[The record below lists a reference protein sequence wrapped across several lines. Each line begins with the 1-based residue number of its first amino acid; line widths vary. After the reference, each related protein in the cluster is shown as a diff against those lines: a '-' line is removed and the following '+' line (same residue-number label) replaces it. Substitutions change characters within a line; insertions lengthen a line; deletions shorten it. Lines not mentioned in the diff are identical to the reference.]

1 MTTTISTTRRGAAR
15 LLAVAAAL
23 LLARGAEAT
32 IDTMFVNHVS
42 GPALCGSFATNPEIA
57 YGQFMS
63 LHHRI
68 TVPRGATFRVEL
80 DGFGADLATGIQEGL
95 AGLSASIVNHG
106 THNSPGG
113 GTFFGQ
119 PAQTGFVTVQIVA
132 GTGAALGDGNVQVNW
147 LTGHEIIPLTIVA
160 SCAPTPT
167 PAPTH
172 AGAPPPAS
180 RIPGSVA
187 ASPTLLPDLVP
198 TDFVNFRTC
207 NTTSFGTCVPNPND
221 CNGAFTGQRRFT
233 QPDLQY
239 GVRNISGTAVT
250 TPFAVVLRKK
260 DGTQL
265 ARNTVPNLAA
275 NASATFTF
283 HRPNSEVCVEQI
295 GPNKVCTYCAVAID
309 DTGIEV
315 VVDADNAIA
324 EASETN
330 NSRKVQ

>member
-1 MTTTISTTRRGAAR
+1 MTTRFSPVRPG
-15 LLAVAAAL
+15 AAAL
-23 LLARGAEAT
+23 LVAAATLLAGRADAT

-57 YGQFMS
+57 YGNFMS
-63 LHHRI
+63 RHQRI
-68 TVPRGATFRVEL
+68 TVPRGATFKVEL
-80 DGFGADLATGIQEGL
+80 DGFGADLATGLTENISGL
-95 AGLSASIVNHG
+95 GASIVGHG
-106 THNSPGG
+106 THNSPSG

-119 PAQTGFVTVQIVA
+119 PAQTGFVTVQIA
-132 GTGAALGDGNVQVNW
+132 AHTDAALGDHNVQVNW

-160 SCAPTPT
+160 ACNPTPT
-167 PAPTH
+167 PAPHT
-172 AGAPPPAS
+172 GPPPPPP
-180 RIPGSVA
+180 RVLTGGA
-187 ASPTLLPDLVP
+187 AAPTLLPDLTP

-207 NTTSFGTCVPNPND
+207 NPSPFGTCVPLPND
-221 CNGAFTGQRRFT
+221 CNGAFTGQRTFT

-239 GVRNISGTAVT
+239 GVRNISSVAVT
-250 TPFAVVLRKK
+250 TPFAVLLRKK

-275 NASATFTF
+275 NATATFAF
-283 HRPNSEVCVEQI
+283 RRPNSNVCVEQI
-295 GPNKVCTYCAVAID
+295 GPNRVCTYCAIAID

-315 VVDADNAIA
+315 VVDPDNVVT